1 LSELAAN
8 PRLWMEKIF
17 DFLAVSPQ
25 AEIDYTPLNVST
37 YPDLP
42 EATRSALEM
51 RFDPMIERFQ
61 ALVGRPLDLVSR

>member
-1 LSELAAN
+1 
-8 PRLWMEKIF
+8 MEKIF

-42 EATRSALEM
+42 EATRSALNM
-51 RFDPMIERFQ
+51 RFAPMIERLQ